1 MERRMPTQG
10 VMKYPRAEVWASTPP
25 GTESLAA
32 KETQSP
38 VFCSISVT
46 QGKAQG
52 PFPSAS
58 TFPSLLPPPH
68 NPDTLLLCL
77 LSLLSP
83 PDPQVHSLA
92 KDMSIARAAKIPARP
107 WPLRKR
113 VL

>member
-1 MERRMPTQG
+1 MPTQG

-32 KETQSP
+32 KETQVSQSQ
-38 VFCSISVT
+38 FSVASLSLNA
-46 QGKAQG
+46 KPKG
-52 PFPSAS
+52 PFPQ
-58 TFPSLLPPPH
+58 PPPH
-68 NPDTLLLCL
+68 NPGTLLLCL
-77 LSLLSP
+77 LFLPSP